1 MKINIAYIINHEET
15 LWKSIRWTE
24 TNFIPTCKCGCT
36 ELYRTA
42 DSRFKCKKCGYTFS
56 ETANTILQNSKLPKW
71 KWLYAIYTLS
81 AQRSISIRELA
92 AMISVSKSTA
102 HLMLMKIRSYMEL
115 DSVDMS
121 GAVCLD
127 EAHIGGWSG
136 MHLNKKIEYMVKHDY
151 MTAGEKYRKE
161 AILAASSEKKQHI
174 LCGVNE
180 AGKAKV
186 THIKGQITKDIIK
199 QVVKQNG
206 ITHIISD
213 ESQLYRGIKGVTTEQ
228 CNHSK
233 HIYMTKGGHTS
244 NPCENRFSWV
254 KRIVGA
260 YHTHT
265 SDRYLQLYLN
275 QIIFKM
281 NNRDM
286 AVADRFMKLGA
297 LCCTKSVTEKDIL
310 KYDYTDGLCYPKVD
324 DTDWDEV
331 VSAFGGLVERIEVG
345 RKVYKGKRGITK

>member
-1 MKINIAYIINHEET
+1 MKINIAYIIQNEET
-15 LWKSIRWTE
+15 LWKSIRWTA
-24 TNFIPTCKCGCT
+24 TNSTPTCKCGCS
-36 ELYRTA
+36 ELYKTT
-42 DSRFKCKKCGYTFS
+42 DGRFKCKSCGYTFS
-56 ETANTILQNSKLPKW
+56 ETANTILQNTKLPKW
-71 KWLYAIYTLS
+71 KWLFAIYTLS
-81 AQRSISIRELA
+81 AQRSISVRELA
-92 AMISVSKSTA
+92 SMISVSKSSS
-102 HLMLMKIRSYMEL
+102 HLMLQKIRSYMEL

-121 GAVCLD
+121 GVVCLD

-136 MHLNKKIEYMVKHDY
+136 MHLKKKIEYMVEHDY
-151 MTAGEKYRKE
+151 MLSGEKYRKE

-186 THIKGQITKDIIK
+186 THIKGQITKDIVK

-213 ESQLYRGIKGVTTEQ
+213 ESLLYRGIKGVTTEQ
-228 CNHSK
+228 SNHSK

-265 SDRYLQLYLN
+265 ADRYLQLYLN

-281 NNRDM
+281 NNKDLS
-286 AVADRFMKLGA
+286 VTDRFMKLGG
-297 LCCTKSVTEKDIL
+297 LCCTKSVTKKDIL
-310 KYDYTDGLCYPKVD
+310 NYDYTDGLYYEDKVEV
-324 DTDWDEV
+324 DWDGYIEMC
-331 VSAFGGLVERIEVG
+331 GGMVQQVEVG
-345 RKVYKGKRGITK
+345 RKIYKR

>member
-1 MKINIAYIINHEET
+1 MKINIAYIIKNEEK
-15 LWKSIRWTE
+15 LWSAIRWGE
-24 TNFIPTCKCGCT
+24 NNSPKCKCGCT
-36 ELYRTA
+36 DLYHTA
-42 DSRFKCKKCGYTFS
+42 DSRFKCKACGYTFS

-71 KWLYAIYTLS
+71 KWLFAIYTLT
-81 AQRSISIRELA
+81 AQRSISVRELA
-92 AMISVSKSTA
+92 AMISVSVSSA
-102 HLMLMKIRSYMEL
+102 WLMLQKIRYYMSL

-121 GAVCLD
+121 GVVCLD

-136 MHLNKKIEYMVKHDY
+136 MHLKKKIEYMVEHNY
-151 MTAGEKYRKE
+151 MKKGERYRKE

-174 LCGVNE
+174 LCGVNS
-180 AGKAKV
+180 AGKAQI
-186 THIKGQITKDIIK
+186 THIHSQITKDIIK

-213 ESQLYRGIKGVTTEQ
+213 ESHLYRGIKGVTTEQ

-254 KRIVGA
+254 KRIVGC

-265 SDRYLQLYLN
+265 ADRYLQLYLN

-286 AVADRFMKLGA
+286 AVADRFMKLGG
-297 LCCTKSVTEKDIL
+297 LCCQKAVSYKDVL
-310 KYDYTDGLCYPKVD
+310 NYDNTSGVCYPKANDV
-324 DTDWDEV
+324 DWDEV
-331 VSAFGGLVERIEVG
+331 VRGAGGLIESVEVRK
-345 RKVYKGKRGITK
+345 KVYKG